1 MIMVQRYKIV
11 FIYANYLN
19 NIFIKNNIKLLL
31 DIIVLY
37 KCILNKIYIIYSY
50 MQIFN
55 IIFLYVLQHIIFL
68 TKVIVY
74 SKKSI
79 TFASVS

>member
-11 FIYANYLN
+11 FIHTNYLN